1 MPASPAAPASS
12 ATSPAPEALP
22 TWHNHTRLK
31 TRQLLLLLA
40 VADEGSIHR
49 AAERLAMTQPA
60 ASKLLR
66 ELEELLSVPL
76 FERLPRGM
84 APTDY
89 GRAMIRHA
97 RAVVGSLNQA
107 REEVLALK
115 AGRLGHVAIGAITS
129 PGVRLLP
136 AAIAQVKA
144 RYPGLRVSVE
154 IDNSNVLLDRLGQE
168 KLDMVVA
175 RLFPEHDKGRLRYEP
190 MAQEPVCAVVRPGH
204 PMLAARGLSLADA
217 ADAAWLIPPAGTVL
231 RHRFE
236 LMFQRASLAPPV
248 NVVETAALLFLT
260 RMVTQ
265 SDMIAVLTA
274 DVAQYYAAFGMVEIL
289 PMAMPCHMD
298 DFGLITPTD
307 RLMSPGALLVAEALR
322 EAAQAIYGGHAPG

>member
-1 MPASPAAPASS
+1 MSAAPASS
-12 ATSPAPEALP
+12 ATSPASEAVP
-22 TWHNHTRLK
+22 MWHNHTRLK

-84 APTDY
+84 APTAY

-136 AAIAQVKA
+136 AAIARMKS
-144 RYPGLRVSVE
+144 RYAGLRVSVE

-204 PMLAARGLSLADA
+204 PMLGAPGLSLADA

-248 NVVETAALLFLT
+248 NVVETA
-260 RMVTQ
+260 
-265 SDMIAVLTA
+265 
-274 DVAQYYAAFGMVEIL
+274 
-289 PMAMPCHMD
+289 
-298 DFGLITPTD
+298 
-307 RLMSPGALLVAEALR
+307 
-322 EAAQAIYGGHAPG
+322 

>member
-1 MPASPAAPASS
+1 MPAAPASS
-12 ATSPAPEALP
+12 AISPATGAVP

-49 AAERLAMTQPA
+49 AAERLSMTQPA

-136 AAIAQVKA
+136 AAIARIKA
-144 RYPGLRVSVE
+144 AYPGLRVSVE

-204 PMLAARGLSLADA
+204 PMLAAPDLSLAAA

-248 NVVETAALLFLT
+248 NVIETAALLFLT

-274 DVAQYYAAFGMVEIL
+274 DVAQYYAAFGMMEIL

-322 EAAQAIYGGHAPG
+322 EAAHAIYGGQATG